1 MPTRYLKPGVRDS
14 EAIDRL
20 SPLAETLFY
29 RLLVTVDD
37 FGRGDARPAM
47 VKAQCYPIKESVTP
61 SKCAQLLDELSKCG
75 LIVVYQADGKT
86 CLQMLKWD
94 NKPRAAESM
103 FPAPADTCIQTYAD
117 ANIPRTVLPVTVT
130 VTGTKTETK
139 TETGTVVGGV
149 KRRTQIPAEFYPDE
163 TGIRKAEERGV
174 SVAVELQ
181 KFADYHKGKGSVMAD
196 WQAAWRTWVGNVKP
210 AGETIYQKA
219 KREQMMRDFPNLFP
233 QTMEVDNG
241 PAALLG

>member
-20 SPLAETLFY
+20 TPLAETLFY

-47 VKAQCYPIKESVTP
+47 VKAQCFPIKESVTP
-61 SKCAQLLDELSKCG
+61 SKCAQLLDELAKSG

-103 FPAPADTCIQTYAD
+103 FPAPADTCIQTYTDAD
-117 ANIPRTVLPVTVT
+117 IPRTVLPVTVT
-130 VTGTKTETK
+130 VTGTKTET
-139 TETGTVVGGV
+139 GTVVGGA
-149 KRRTQIPAEFYPDE
+149 KRRTQIPAGFYPDE
-163 TGIRKAEERGV
+163 TGIRKAEERGI

-181 KFADYHKGKGSVMAD
+181 KFSDYHKGKGSVMAD
-196 WQAAWRTWVGNVKP
+196 WQAAWRTWMGNASQFQP
-210 AGETIYQKA
+210 AKTRQSAQAQTIDALTGGLASA
-219 KREQMMRDFPNLFP
+219 KGTN
-233 QTMEVDNG
+233 
-241 PAALLG
+241 ALSLT